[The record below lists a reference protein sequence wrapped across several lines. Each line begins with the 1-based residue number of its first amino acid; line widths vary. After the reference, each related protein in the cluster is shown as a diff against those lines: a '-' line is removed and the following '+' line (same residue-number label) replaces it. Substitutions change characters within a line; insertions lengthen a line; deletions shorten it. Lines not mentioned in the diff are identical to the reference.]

1 VIIWFVSLAWLNGK
15 IPTPFAFHGSAFVS
29 GKSHENVDL
38 PKVWLDTERLSF
50 RFRPKLWRN
59 RANEPRV
66 KPKLQENRTDFPDI
80 DRRFVEFEINQI
92 VIAIDLISHA
102 GNCSELL
109 IQLQDFAQIPQS
121 WRINF

>member
-1 VIIWFVSLAWLNGK
+1 MVRSRRPLLFTDRRSF
-15 IPTPFAFHGSAFVS
+15 PGSGTQMSIFPRFWS
-29 GKSHENVDL
+29 
-38 PKVWLDTERLSF
+38 DTERLSF
-50 RFRPKLWRN
+50 RFRPKLRRN

-92 VIAIDLISHA
+92 VIAIDFISHA

-121 WRINF
+121 WRVNF